1 MDCELLTVG
10 TELVLGLAVDTNA
23 AAAARALAEA
33 GIRVRRLTSVAD
45 DAAELKDALAAALE
59 RCATVIVSGGLG
71 PTRDDITRPAVAA
84 LLGRPLVRDEAIL
97 QELQGRYRARGIP
110 DMPAAN
116 AVQADVPRG
125 AAVLP
130 NPRGT
135 APGLWIEDERGHRAI
150 LLPGVPKEMLGILE
164 ETVIPRL
171 LEAERT
177 GGPADRRTV
186 TRSRT
191 LRTAGVPESALAD
204 QLGDYERLLGPNVT
218 LASLPSL
225 AGVDLR
231 LTAWNVAPDEA
242 DAALA
247 KAAEALR
254 PRVHEALYGEGDDD
268 LAAVVLHQLEQ
279 ASATLAT
286 AESCTG
292 GLLAARLTA
301 VPGSS
306 RVFRGGVVAYH
317 NDLKLELLGVGADLL
332 AQHGAVS
339 EAVAR
344 QMADGAARSL
354 AADAAVAVTGIAGPD
369 GGTAEKPRGTV
380 WIAVRWRDEVRAFT
394 HVLPGGREDVRE
406 RTVQWALNYLRR
418 IVAGTL

>member
-1 MDCELLTVG
+1 
-10 TELVLGLAVDTNA
+10 
-23 AAAARALAEA
+23 
-33 GIRVRRLTSVAD
+33 
-45 DAAELKDALAAALE
+45 
-59 RCATVIVSGGLG
+59 
-71 PTRDDITRPAVAA
+71 
-84 LLGRPLVRDEAIL
+84 
-97 QELQGRYRARGIP
+97 
-110 DMPAAN
+110 
-116 AVQADVPRG
+116 
-125 AAVLP
+125 
-130 NPRGT
+130 
-135 APGLWIEDERGHRAI
+135 
-150 LLPGVPKEMLGILE
+150 
-164 ETVIPRL
+164 
-171 LEAERT
+171 
-177 GGPADRRTV
+177 
-186 TRSRT
+186 
-191 LRTAGVPESALAD
+191 
-204 QLGDYERLLGPNVT
+204 
-218 LASLPSL
+218 
-225 AGVDLR
+225 
-231 LTAWNVAPDEA
+231 
-242 DAALA
+242 
-247 KAAEALR
+247 
-254 PRVHEALYGEGDDD
+254 VHAALYGEGDDD